1 MMPAQAVSWLIE
13 IVLPSAMS
21 NESRTTTLQARGYG
35 FESRWL
41 HPCGST
47 QLPHNRVRRGCATT
61 PKLAERLGR
70 NRPAA
75 RVLRHHRRA
84 GEGTRTLTCCFP
96 AAGIGGLRPG
106 GIVWRLA

>member
-61 PKLAERLGR
+61 PKLAERLVKGWIR
-70 NRPAA
+70 IWEP
-75 RVLRHHRRA
+75 
-84 GEGTRTLTCCFP
+84 
-96 AAGIGGLRPG
+96 
-106 GIVWRLA
+106 RLATHTTDVGVIGCPAQSH